1 MSTLSCNVPLNLLI
15 SSSYSIP
22 VKLGWFLNHSAS
34 WSLLMSLEND
44 NGCARCTSIWG
55 TGTDTPEWSVFTRIR
70 LATDH
75 YSTMIVLLTHRI
87 LKVTI
92 TSDRYVKQSEFV
104 STTNSLDSSAL
115 PTWISPQSNRA
126 WSASN
131 KFVRETSIAYYGTCY
146 LGEAP
151 DQLSLYITS
160 RARVGM
166 VL

>member
-1 MSTLSCNVPLNLLI
+1 MGTLSCNVPLNLLI

-44 NGCARCTSIWG
+44 NGCAGCTSIWG
-55 TGTDTPEWSVFTRIR
+55 TGTDTLERSVFTRIR

-75 YSTMIVLLTHRI
+75 YCNSTMIVLLTHRI
-87 LKVTI
+87 LKVII

-115 PTWISPQSNRA
+115 PTWISPQSNHA
-126 WSASN
+126 
-131 KFVRETSIAYYGTCY
+131 
-146 LGEAP
+146 
-151 DQLSLYITS
+151 
-160 RARVGM
+160 
-166 VL
+166 